1 MLLSKS
7 IIYATTLKNLTFD
20 LGLIVCEIKFLNIF
34 LQCEICNNNTRM
46 FILEADCFANLI
58 MRLISIQGLSGLR
71 LEISEILCFLFLPI
85 NGLAL
90 YS

>member
-1 MLLSKS
+1 MLLSTS

-20 LGLIVCEIKFLNIF
+20 LGLIVCEIKFLYIF
-34 LQCEICNNNTRM
+34 LQCEICNNNTRV
-46 FILEADCFANLI
+46 FKLEADCFVNLI

-71 LEISEILCFLFLPI
+71 LEIIQIICFHFLPI
-85 NGLAL
+85 NGLA